1 MAIII
6 TLIANIMPDSVND
19 IDELD
24 EELKSKS
31 EVKREMLKLQA
42 FGQSLIDLSKHQRSK
57 IPFTDDIKDALV
69 LADKIKNKHEALRRH
84 VRHLAKILL
93 ENDLEPIYHAL
104 DVMANKHQQETAKF
118 VKLENMRDNVIE
130 QGSTMIEELL
140 TEHETM
146 DRQKLRQLVRQAA
159 KEKKEEKLGKY
170 YKELFDYLKDHT
182 KQVN

>member
-1 MAIII
+1 
-6 TLIANIMPDSVND
+6 MPDSVND

-57 IPFTDDIKDALV
+57 IPFTEDIKDALV

-93 ENDLEPIYHAL
+93 ETDLEPIHHAL

-118 VKLENMRDNVIE
+118 VKLEKMRDDIIE
-130 QGSTMIEELL
+130 QGSSMIEDLL
-140 TEHETM
+140 NEHQAM

-159 KEKKEEKLGKY
+159 KEKKSEKLGKY
-170 YKELFDYLKDHT
+170 YKELFDYLKMNT
-182 KQVN
+182 KK

>member
-1 MAIII
+1 
-6 TLIANIMPDSVND
+6 MPDSVND

-57 IPFTDDIKDALV
+57 IPFTEEISDALI
-69 LADKIKNKHEALRRH
+69 LADKIKNKHEASRRH
-84 VRHLAKILL
+84 VRHLAKILS
-93 ENDLEPIYHAL
+93 ESDLEPINHAL

-118 VKLENMRDNVIE
+118 IKLEKMRDAIIE
-130 QGSTMIEELL
+130 QGSSMIEELL
-140 TEHETM
+140 TEYDAM

-170 YKELFDYLKDHT
+170 YKELFDYLKKYT
-182 KQVN
+182 KKVI